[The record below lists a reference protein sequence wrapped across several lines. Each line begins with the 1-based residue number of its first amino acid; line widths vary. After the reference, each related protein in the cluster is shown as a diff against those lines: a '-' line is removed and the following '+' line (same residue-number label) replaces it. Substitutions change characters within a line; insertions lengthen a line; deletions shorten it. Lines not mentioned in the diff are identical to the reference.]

1 MKKITQLEIA
11 LCEIL
16 KFQLQEVRSHFIY
29 PWDDQITL
37 TAQEARSHFSWPWVG
52 QITLIAK
59 VFDQI
64 TLTAEGF
71 DQFAPIQEH

>member
-16 KFQLQEVRSHFIY
+16 KFQL
-29 PWDDQITL
+29 
-37 TAQEARSHFSWPWVG
+37 QEARSHFSWPWVG